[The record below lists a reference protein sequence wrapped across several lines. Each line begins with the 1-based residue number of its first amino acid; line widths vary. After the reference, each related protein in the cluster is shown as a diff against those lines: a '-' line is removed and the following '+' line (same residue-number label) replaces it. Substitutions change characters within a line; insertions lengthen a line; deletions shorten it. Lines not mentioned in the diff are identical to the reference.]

1 MLIYLLRHGLTEYNA
16 QKRYQGQRD
25 IPLSSEGLAQLRRA
39 DIDPKV
45 VYISTLQRTRQTAE
59 VLFPDA
65 ELVPVDGLKEMCFGS
80 FEGRNYIEMEHDP
93 DYQAWVAA
101 NCESSCPDGERKD
114 DFSDR
119 VCRTFAALV
128 DKALAD
134 GELDANYFQHT
145 PYLESF
151 NASNGT
157 DLVSAAKIHYEP
169 FGIYGNGVSD
179 LSELAEGATIIIPA
193 DDSNETRALLLLQQ
207 EGLIKLPDD
216 ADAAKGVSTL
226 DIVDD
231 GGYNIVTV
239 QADTVPAQLKNAA
252 AGSIAV
258 INGNYALAAGLK
270 ISDALA
276 SEDANGAAAQTYAN
290 IIAVRAGDENS
301 PKTQALLK
309 ALKTD
314 AVKQYIAD
322 TYNGAVVAS
331 F

>member
-1 MLIYLLRHGLTEYNA
+1 MKKITSLIL
-16 QKRYQGQRD
+16 
-25 IPLSSEGLAQLRRA
+25 
-39 DIDPKV
+39 
-45 VYISTLQRTRQTAE
+45 
-59 VLFPDA
+59 
-65 ELVPVDGLKEMCFGS
+65 
-80 FEGRNYIEMEHDP
+80 
-93 DYQAWVAA
+93 
-101 NCESSCPDGERKD
+101 
-114 DFSDR
+114 
-119 VCRTFAALV
+119 ALV
-128 DKALAD
+128 LAFSLVSLSACGGKTTDDKNSDSANDKVITVGASATPHAEILEQVKQVLADEGYELKIVTYDDYVLPNQALAD
-134 GELDANYFQHT
+134 GTLDANYFQHK
-145 PYLESF
+145 PYLDSF
-151 NASNGT
+151 NAKNGT
-157 DLVSAAKIHYEP
+157 NLVSVGIIHYEP
-169 FGIYGNGVSD
+169 FGIYGNGVTD
-179 LSELAEGATIIIPA
+179 LKDLAKGATIIIPA
-193 DDSNETRALLLLQQ
+193 DDSNETRALFLLQQ

-239 QADTVPAQLKNAA
+239 QADTVPAQLKNAS
-252 AGSIAV
+252 AGTIAV

-276 SEDANGAAAQTYAN
+276 TENADGTAAQTYAN

>member
-1 MLIYLLRHGLTEYNA
+1 MKKIVTLLLAVCLLASALAGCASSAKTENKTIVVGA
-16 QKRYQGQRD
+16 
-25 IPLSSEGLAQLRRA
+25 SSTPHAEILEQVKDTLAKDGWTLE
-39 DIDPKV
+39 IKV
-45 VYISTLQRTRQTAE
+45 FDDY
-59 VLFPDA
+59 VLP
-65 ELVPVDGLKEMCFGS
+65 
-80 FEGRNYIEMEHDP
+80 N
-93 DYQAWVAA
+93 
-101 NCESSCPDGERKD
+101 
-114 DFSDR
+114 
-119 VCRTFAALV
+119 
-128 DKALAD
+128 KALAD

-169 FGIYGNGVSD
+169 FGIYGNGVTD
-179 LSELAEGATIIIPA
+179 LKDLAKGATIIIPA
-193 DDSNETRALLLLQQ
+193 DDSNETRALFLLQQ

-252 AGSIAV
+252 AGTIAV

-276 SEDANGAAAQTYAN
+276 TEDANGTAAQTYAN

-309 ALKTD
+309 ALLTD

>member
-1 MLIYLLRHGLTEYNA
+1 MKKITSLIL
-16 QKRYQGQRD
+16 
-25 IPLSSEGLAQLRRA
+25 
-39 DIDPKV
+39 
-45 VYISTLQRTRQTAE
+45 
-59 VLFPDA
+59 
-65 ELVPVDGLKEMCFGS
+65 
-80 FEGRNYIEMEHDP
+80 
-93 DYQAWVAA
+93 
-101 NCESSCPDGERKD
+101 
-114 DFSDR
+114 
-119 VCRTFAALV
+119 ALV
-128 DKALAD
+128 LTFSLVALSACGSKTTDDKNTASADDKVITVGASATPHAEILEQVKQALADEGYELKIVTYDDYVLPNQALAD
-134 GELDANYFQHT
+134 GTLDANYFQHK
-145 PYLESF
+145 PYLDSF
-151 NASNGT
+151 NAKNGT
-157 DLVSAAKIHYEP
+157 NLVSVGTIHYEP
-169 FGIYGNGVSD
+169 FGIYGNGVTD
-179 LSELAEGATIIIPA
+179 LKDL
-193 DDSNETRALLLLQQ
+193 
-207 EGLIKLPDD
+207 
-216 ADAAKGVSTL
+216 AKGVSTL

-314 AVKQYIAD
+314 TVKQYIAE

>member
-1 MLIYLLRHGLTEYNA
+1 MKKIIA
-16 QKRYQGQRD
+16 
-25 IPLSSEGLAQLRRA
+25 I
-39 DIDPKV
+39 
-45 VYISTLQRTRQTAE
+45 
-59 VLFPDA
+59 
-65 ELVPVDGLKEMCFGS
+65 
-80 FEGRNYIEMEHDP
+80 
-93 DYQAWVAA
+93 
-101 NCESSCPDGERKD
+101 
-114 DFSDR
+114 
-119 VCRTFAALV
+119 
-128 DKALAD
+128 ALALLSALSLMACGKKSETLKVGASVTPHAEILKVAKD
-134 GELDANYFQHT
+134 ELAKEGITLEIVEFTDYVLPNTSLESGDLDANYFQHK
-145 PYLESF
+145 PYLDSF
-151 NASNGT
+151 NAKNGT
-157 DLVSAAKIHYEP
+157 NLVSVGTIHYEP
-169 FGIYGNGVSD
+169 FGIYGNGVTD
-179 LSELAEGATIIIPA
+179 LKDLAKGATIIIPA
-193 DDSNETRALLLLQQ
+193 DDSNETRALFLLQQ

-239 QADTVPAQLKNAA
+239 QADTVPAQLKNAS
-252 AGSIAV
+252 AGTIAV

-276 SEDANGAAAQTYAN
+276 TENADGTAAQTYAN